1 MTKSKNHAV
10 SQKVLEDW
18 LRLPERQEL
27 FAGLILT
34 VLTFFY
40 DPCDQFDHPATM
52 LLTILKI
59 LVTILHLVTI
69 INIRLEV
76 LTIHTIHM
84 LMLTIMTILGTVLTI
99 QISFPVII
107 QTVLLTILY

>member
-1 MTKSKNHAV
+1 MEFMSRRLLRVFSVSFSHKNVIKKLTTKSKNHAV

-40 DPCDQFDHPATM
+40 DPCDQFDHPASYSNYA
-52 LLTILKI
+52 
-59 LVTILHLVTI
+59 VDY
-69 INIRLEV
+69 
-76 LTIHTIHM
+76 
-84 LMLTIMTILGTVLTI
+84 
-99 QISFPVII
+99 P
-107 QTVLLTILY
+107 